1 MELTSPLMNHEE
13 AAVKAFIRSD
23 RQQRYLR
30 FLKNPTQRSRF
41 TSELAHF
48 KALDPKCLV
57 AIPPNQQNASSVA
70 ELLATKGA
78 GSRCWVISVNSV
90 LDSRELDLRE
100 ALDGTIGRG
109 MGTIISCVAGKL
121 GYFEDEDVK
130 YILQRQVPSGWTTP
144 G

>member
-1 MELTSPLMNHEE
+1 M
-13 AAVKAFIRSD
+13 
-23 RQQRYLR
+23 
-30 FLKNPTQRSRF
+30 
-41 TSELAHF
+41 
-48 KALDPKCLV
+48 
-57 AIPPNQQNASSVA
+57 A

-100 ALDGTIGRG
+100 ALDETIGSG

-144 G
+144 D